1 MVQTRFKAVF
11 VLNVSPAMSNLFEF
25 FLSTETELWLFIY
38 LKMNPK
44 TKSDGNLSVQT
55 VEP

>member
-1 MVQTRFKAVF
+1 MVQTRFKAVY